1 MSLIEF
7 IKKSFLFALRIITFY
22 SCCLLKI
29 DNNLI
34 LMESHGDFTDNTQAL
49 YEYMRQNGYLEK
61 YKVIWLAD
69 DPKEL
74 MRRENVKAV
83 SMRFGKPNI
92 ALYYYMAICKYS
104 IFSNTNVFSVFRGIK
119 KRKDQ
124 YIFNLW
130 HGGGYKALDGS
141 YKDNSRFILSIGEYL
156 TNYLSYF
163 FGVGKD
169 KLAVLGY
176 PRTDYFFSDTSDVQK
191 KFNEKFKLEKYSK
204 VILWMPTFRK
214 NKNKSVYEVKMISE
228 TGLPILTEE
237 KAFVDFNSFLSKH
250 NLMFILKV
258 HPAQEELPIF
268 KSKYSN
274 ILILSNRDLGEMH
287 VQPYQ
292 FIPLSDALVTD
303 YSTVCIDY
311 MLLDR
316 PIIFTLDDY
325 DDYANSRG
333 FYPPNAIDYMPGYH
347 VYNIKEM
354 EDAILEIAD
363 GKDIHKSDRDKLMP
377 IMHQYTDGN
386 SSKRVLDFL
395 GITKNRD

>member
-1 MSLIEF
+1 MNMIEF
-7 IKKSFLFALRIITFY
+7 IKKSFSFALRIIIFY
-22 SCCLLKI
+22 SCRLLKI
-29 DNNLI
+29 DDDLI

-61 YKVIWLAD
+61 YKVVWLAD

-83 SMRFGKPNI
+83 SKRSGI
-92 ALYYYMAICKYS
+92 SQAALYYYMAICKYS
-104 IFSNTNVFSVFRGIK
+104 IFSNTNVFAFRGIR

-130 HGGGYKALDGS
+130 HGGGYKAIDGI
-141 YKDNSRFILSIGEYL
+141 YKDNSRFILSIGEYV
-156 TNYLSYF
+156 TKFLSYF
-163 FGVGKD
+163 FESDKD
-169 KLAVLGY
+169 KFAVLGY
-176 PRTDYFFSDTSDVQK
+176 PRNDYLFSDTSDVQK
-191 KFNEKFKLEKYSK
+191 KFNEKFGLEKYSK

-214 NKNKSVYEVKMISE
+214 NKNKSEYEIKIVSQ

-268 KSKYSN
+268 KSRYSN
-274 ILILSNRDLGEMH
+274 ILILSNRDLVEMR

-292 FIPLSDALVTD
+292 FVPLSDALVTD
-303 YSTVCIDY
+303 YSSVCIDY

-316 PIIFTLDDY
+316 PMIFTLDDY
-325 DDYANSRG
+325 DDYASSRG

-354 EDAILEIAD
+354 EDAILEIVD
-363 GKDIHKSDRDKLMP
+363 GKDTHKSDRDKLMP

-395 GITKNRD
+395 GITKDRN